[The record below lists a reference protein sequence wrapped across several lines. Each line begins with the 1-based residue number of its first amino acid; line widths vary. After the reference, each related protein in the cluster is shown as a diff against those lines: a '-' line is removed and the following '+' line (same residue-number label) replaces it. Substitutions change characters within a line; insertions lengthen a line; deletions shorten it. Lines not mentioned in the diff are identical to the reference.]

1 MIPAV
6 YHTEFWASPGQHEQ
20 HPLVLVVESNSMDVF
35 HCFLP
40 YCDAVLLLPLI
51 HSTADLHEMQ
61 PVCYVKFHIHQY
73 RRGGNAWLSTY
84 LRQRF
89 LAADFLIFLRVV
101 GLM

>member
-6 YHTEFWASPGQHEQ
+6 YHAERRSLPGQHEQ
-20 HPLVLVVESNSMDVF
+20 HPLTLIIKSHPVDAF

-40 YCDAVLLLPLI
+40 HRDIVALLPLI
-51 HSTADLHEMQ
+51 YFTADPHEMQ
-61 PVCYVKFHIHQY
+61 PVRDVKFHVHQY
-73 RRGGNAWLSTY
+73 IRGGRRWLSTY

-101 GLM
+101 GLT